1 MKNSIKT
8 VVIENIYPEIDGGKF
23 AVKREVGDK
32 FYVFAD
38 VYRGG
43 HESIVVNLKYRYSKE
58 TTWKKV
64 PMKSMPDHRWVGTF
78 NLEQTGY
85 YEYTIESYVNNE
97 DGLVSQYDKILEI
110 DVNTEKARFGAWYE
124 MWPRSQGVKENES
137 ATFLDMIKRLTEIKA
152 MGFDVIYLT
161 PIHPIGET
169 NKKGANNSLIATDE
183 DPGCSYSIGN
193 RHGGHKA
200 VEPTLGTIDDFKKFV
215 KVCKK
220 LDMDVALDIV
230 LSCSPDHPY
239 IKQHPDWFFYNE
251 DGVMQYAENPPK
263 KYEDTYYLNFFPK
276 DKMEMWDEMVSI
288 FTFWAK
294 AGVQIFRVDNPHTKP
309 VSFWEYCLKK
319 VKNSFPDAIFLS
331 EAFTHPKLMRY
342 LAKIG
347 FSQSYTYFTWRN
359 TKWELISYLK
369 ELTQTEM
376 SEYFRPNFFTN
387 TPDIL
392 PVYLQR
398 GGSNAFKIRH
408 VLAATLSASYGIY
421 NGFELCE
428 NAAIPGKEEYINSEK
443 YQLKV
448 WDWDREGNIKLF
460 IKAINK
466 IRKENLCLHY
476 NKNLRFIDTDNDNI
490 LAYFKTTPDMTNII
504 VVVANLDP
512 YSTHDSTIFVPNK
525 EWNIEDNEHYTV
537 TDLLSGQTFIWKN
550 SKNYVKLNSSE
561 EPVHIFKVT
570 KWQHYAKERL

>member
-8 VVIENIYPEIDGGKF
+8 VIIENIYPEIDGGKF

-38 VYRGG
+38 VYKGG
-43 HESIVVNLKYRYSKE
+43 HEAIVVNLKYRYAKE
-58 TTWKKV
+58 IAWKKV
-64 PMKSMPDHRWVGTF
+64 AMKRMPDHRWVGTF
-78 NLEQTGY
+78 NLEKTGY
-85 YEYTIESYVNNE
+85 YEYTIESYVKEEEN
-97 DGLVSQYDKILEI
+97 LVSQYDKILEI
-110 DVNTEKARFGAWYE
+110 DVNTEKARFGSWYE
-124 MWPRSQGVKENES
+124 MWPRSQGTKENES
-137 ATFLDMIKRLTEIKA
+137 ATFADMTKRLTEIKS
-152 MGFDVIYLT
+152 MGFDVVYLT
-161 PIHPIGET
+161 PIHPIGHT
-169 NKKGANNSLIATDE
+169 NKKGANNSLVATDE

-193 RHGGHKA
+193 NHGGHKA
-200 VEPTLGTIDDFKKFV
+200 VESTLGTMDDFKKFV
-215 KVCKK
+215 KSCNK
-220 LDMDVALDIV
+220 LNIDVALDIV

-239 IKQHPDWFFYNE
+239 IKQHPDWFFYNA

-276 DKMEMWDEMVSI
+276 DKIEMWDEMVSI

-309 VSFWEYCLKK
+309 VSFWQYCLKK
-319 VKNSFPDAIFLS
+319 IKDDFPDTIFLS

-347 FSQSYTYFTWRN
+347 FNQSYTYFTWRN
-359 TKWELISYLK
+359 TKWELVSYLK

-376 SEYFRPNFFTN
+376 AEYFRPNFFTN

-398 GGSNAFKIRH
+398 GGRNAFKVRQ

-443 YQLKV
+443 YQFKV

-466 IRKENLCLHY
+466 IRKENPCLHY

-490 LAYFKTTPDMTNII
+490 LAYFKATPDMTNII
-504 VVVANLDP
+504 VVVANLDS
-512 YSTHDSTIFVPNK
+512 YSTNDSTIFVPNK

-550 SKNYVKLNSSE
+550 SKNYVKLSSSE

-570 KWQHYAKERL
+570 KWKHYAKERL